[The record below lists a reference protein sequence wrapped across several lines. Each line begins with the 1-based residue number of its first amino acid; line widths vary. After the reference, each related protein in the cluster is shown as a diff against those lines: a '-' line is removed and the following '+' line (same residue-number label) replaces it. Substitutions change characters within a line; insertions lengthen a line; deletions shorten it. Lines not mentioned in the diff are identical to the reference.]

1 MLCRYDRSQEF
12 KRSLR
17 FSLRGYSSAALHHMY
32 LRCIALRRIVISSS
46 VFGLSSPHLILPSHK
61 YQLRDPR
68 SKIVTPFLGE
78 HGGHC
83 SQETRPWPRRF
94 GIAVLR
100 AEGSLE
106 NKVSRRNGAESTQ
119 RNEAVLVRVLEPLHR
134 VDVLNVSL
142 GSPSTSR
149 TPSIKAII
157 GTSTLIKEGL
167 SSGP

>member
-1 MLCRYDRSQEF
+1 
-12 KRSLR
+12 
-17 FSLRGYSSAALHHMY
+17 MY

-46 VFGLSSPHLILPSHK
+46 VLGLSSPHLILPSHK

-119 RNEAVLVRVLEPLHR
+119 RNEAVLDPVHQSNHWHVHLDKGGVVVR
-134 VDVLNVSL
+134 
-142 GSPSTSR
+142 
-149 TPSIKAII
+149 AI
-157 GTSTLIKEGL
+157 GL
-167 SSGP
+167 SSSSCCIMRQVFSSMVSPHQDGGHP